1 MNAETGFFFTP
12 GKFLEKITLLPNK
25 RIVFEEFQGNPT
37 REHGHWVKWTKVDG
51 TLILELTFNCKGS
64 EEAEDLRSHVFSCL
78 LPGVYRLQN
87 WKQVVF
93 FPDEFKDP
101 TPDKALCLNINK
113 DEIGVAVKHVY
124 LWLHP
129 GNRPAVL
136 LITPDSEIVYHVN
149 KQGTKRQRTSVPN
162 GFYDYSYDQNNDT
175 DTITTCFHWCGKV
188 TTQQTKLRRCDVS
201 VPLWR
206 AIGDEKGLYFENPSK
221 MIDWHILMIE
231 LTVGSNIKIFGS

>member
-1 MNAETGFFFTP
+1 MNAEAGFFFTP

-64 EEAEDLRSHVFSCL
+64 EEDEDLRSHVYSCL
-78 LPGVYRLQN
+78 LPGVYRMQN
-87 WKQVVF
+87 WKQVVV

-101 TPDKALCLNINK
+101 TPDKALCLNLNK

-136 LITPDSEIVYHVN
+136 LITPDSKIVFHVF
-149 KQGTKRQRTSVPN
+149 KQGTKRQRTSVPH
-162 GFYDYSYDQNNDT
+162 GFFDYSYDEYNDT
-175 DTITTCFHWCGKV
+175 DTITTCYHWCGEV
-188 TTQQTKLRRCDVS
+188 TTQQTKLRRSAVS
-201 VPLWR
+201 APLWR

-231 LTVGSNIKIFGS
+231 LTVGSNIHIFGS